1 MPPLPRLLR
10 ARFRLTYRLQLSCLT
25 FAYLGMNLQLFPRN
39 VLHEDGFGCWA
50 AAS

>member
-1 MPPLPRLLR
+1 MLPLPRLLR
-10 ARFRLTYRLQLSCLT
+10 AQFRLTYRLRLSRLT

-39 VLHEDGFGCWA
+39 VLHQDELGSWA